1 MYKFTIK
8 YYYARYHTGAIDNTN
23 TREATV
29 YAENLNVAK
38 EKIKKGDKDFESTAC
53 VSFEEITE
61 GKDNA

>member
-38 EKIKKGDKDFESTAC
+38 EKIKKG
-53 VSFEEITE
+53 
-61 GKDNA
+61 G